1 MSNELVWNRFS
12 MRTVFHVSLAN
23 ENNIFLFFSVCNVTV
38 SSARVGSQ
46 SGLNFG
52 EIKSSPGVRGP
63 VSCYF
68 RSAYSQYSYSF
79 YSDSE
84 YPNTALEDYYP
95 FESRN

>member
-1 MSNELVWNRFS
+1 MSKELVWNRFS

-23 ENNIFLFFSVCNVTV
+23 ENDIFLSVCNVTV
-38 SSARVGSQ
+38 SSAGVGSQ

-52 EIKSSPGVRGP
+52 EIKSSPGIRGP

-79 YSDSE
+79 YSE

-95 FESRN
+95 FESQN